1 MQRTLVA
8 VFDQPAAA
16 QRAIEALTIDG
27 FDRQHLSVSRLPPPV
42 GDPRQQAPAATD
54 VADSDGVFAHV
65 RSFFAEIFGPHHTLQ
80 AHHLERYSDTMR
92 RGGAIVRVRVEDD
105 ARGLRARRALESAG
119 AVDIE
124 EHAAAAG

>member
-16 QRAIEALTIDG
+16 QHAIEALTIDG
-27 FDRQHLSVSRLPPPV
+27 FDRQHLSVTRLPTPV
-42 GDPRQQAPAATD
+42 DDPGQQAPAATD

-65 RSFFAEIFGPHHTLQ
+65 RSFFAEIFGPHHALQ
-80 AHHLERYSDTMR
+80 PHHLERYSDTMR

-105 ARGLRARRALESAG
+105 AGIALARRTLEAAG

-124 EHAAAAG
+124 EHVAAAG